1 MQGHGLCAP
10 VRTVLI
16 LSRLSLITVYAI
28 VCVCVCVCG
37 GGGGGGGG
45 GRSSL
50 YEVFMSVSAS
60 STGFPEYRQLNL
72 E

>member
-1 MQGHGLCAP
+1 MSAGTWFVCSCKNSADSKQAVIDYSVCNC
-10 VRTVLI
+10 
-16 LSRLSLITVYAI
+16 

-37 GGGGGGGG
+37 GGGGGRG
-45 GRSSL
+45 SL